1 MQHLSLREPNTQ
13 VHPSRKWEL
22 ATLVEILK
30 KIRVI
35 KARNVVSSVELK
47 VYKTTMA
54 TGDDLSLTVG
64 DIEGLSE
71 AITDK
76 NMATIA
82 IKYLGI
88 EYETVENLRSKNRG
102 DVTGFNRDVLVK
114 WKNKTQGTTQV
125 GFFATKAHGC
135 LPKNTQKCH
144 IYVQKCHYRAK
155 TPHFAPLYLYP
166 ETCLRNVHSCA
177 RP

>member
-1 MQHLSLREPNTQ
+1 M
-13 VHPSRKWEL
+13 
-22 ATLVEILK
+22 K

-54 TGDDLSLTVG
+54 TGGDLTLTAG

-71 AITDK
+71 IITDK

-102 DVTGFNRDVLVK
+102 DVTGFNRDVLYK

-125 GFFATKAHGC
+125 GCFATKAHGC
-135 LPKNTQKCH
+135 LQKKKHKNVIFMCKNVTTEQKHLILHLCTSTQKF
-144 IYVQKCHYRAK
+144 V
-155 TPHFAPLYLYP
+155 
-166 ETCLRNVHSCA
+166 
-177 RP
+177 